1 PGVRGKRLDATP
13 RQLIS
18 GFVVQQI
25 VIYSSDCVFSTA
37 VSLVLLTAKRPA
49 SYHER
54 GQDFIRGLGA
64 LGAHLSLQEMR
75 GSAGCE
81 IAVVIAP
88 RPRGL
93 QPIRSPVSSL
103 MEPRRL
109 ETNPHHTVKDVDVLD
124 RGSSPWSEA
133 VSRQLHPITSDN
145 DLGIER
151 PTDWLNRKQG
161 SGQKVIALG
170 VTTQVP

>member
-1 PGVRGKRLDATP
+1 MLGGRRRSEVGGKMAAAAFPSRSETNASSLSEVRTS
-13 RQLIS
+13 S
-18 GFVVQQI
+18 G
-25 VIYSSDCVFSTA
+25 
-37 VSLVLLTAKRPA
+37 A
-49 SYHER
+49 S
-54 GQDFIRGLGA
+54 GT

>member
-1 PGVRGKRLDATP
+1 MEAAAAFPSRSETNASSLANIKSEVRTS
-13 RQLIS
+13 S
-18 GFVVQQI
+18 G
-25 VIYSSDCVFSTA
+25 
-37 VSLVLLTAKRPA
+37 A
-49 SYHER
+49 S
-54 GQDFIRGLGA
+54 GA

-145 DLGIER
+145 DLGIESGSLGSRR